1 MQCQVFDILWLS
13 ICICHFIRRM
23 LRQSV
28 PHEYAQQREGNGM
41 NFGRRLF
48 GAIGTFFIF
57 FAAIL
62 VAPSALRAQT
72 STLTGTALD
81 SSSAAVTDAT
91 VTATNAATGVT
102 RTTTTTSTGAYT
114 IPNLPPAVYTITFT
128 KDGFKTAK
136 FQGITLTVDQ
146 TLTLDCK
153 FEVGALSATVEVN
166 SDSVANVDTETPTL
180 SNVVEHTQMV
190 ELPLI
195 LRDPYQLVLLGPG
208 VTQSDS
214 GLGGVSINGG
224 RERNNNFL
232 LDGTDNNDADVPGA
246 LGGLTSQNPDSTQE
260 FRVLTNNFA
269 PEYGRNNGAVIDVI
283 TRSGTNTFHGNL
295 FYFGRWAP
303 LGPRDF
309 FNHQIDPT
317 TGDVAAKNPYVR
329 NLYGGSLGG
338 PIRKDRTFFFFN
350 YQGDRFVTSLTN
362 TATVP
367 TAAFDSG
374 IFNYTNPSNGAT
386 QNAINVTVPGALNNA
401 TGVGLDPTVQQILSH
416 YPAPNINNSDGI
428 TGLLFFPTQ
437 SRERDEDV
445 TAKVD
450 QKIGKNND
458 LYVRYVFNWFRD
470 PDPFHSD
477 SLPGGIGAI
486 GESAK
491 TQSWSVGLTSTFG
504 ATLSNEVR
512 FGANRNTNPFSCN
525 GALADSVAR
534 ASGNFVDTFGRGA
547 DFTLPGFSVPN
558 VADFG
563 CASLGFTNSQERHT
577 GTYQALDYVTK
588 VLGSHTIKFG
598 GEFRD
603 VYSNNN
609 SNFSSRQQ
617 FQFNT
622 ATDFGV
628 SVLQG
633 INPQVD
639 NITLEDEVSGL
650 LGLVAEANQ
659 TQYFNLAGDRH
670 KFDELNFDQHEVG
683 LFVQDVYKV
692 RSNLSIT
699 YGLRWDWY
707 GVPFERGGNL
717 SNLLTDPSGF
727 APFTFTPVGP
737 GTGHQL
743 YPGYNKD
750 FEPRLGFAWD
760 PFKTGKTS
768 VRGGFG
774 LFTDRVY
781 GNLFG
786 DARGNPPFQPSFVNL
801 PLESS
806 GLGPG
811 SQLQNQTAPAQ
822 VAPSAIVQQGAQTF
836 PDIFSTGSNCGTGQT
851 CSGIKPP
858 LIATWNLGIQ
868 REIASNLIVE
878 ANYVGNHG
886 TRILRVVDG
895 APPQPALVS
904 QLETF
909 CANPANAFGCSESPL
924 QFSKLFL
931 GQEFGVL
938 PFDAVNNNAFIDAF
952 FDESSGHSW
961 YNGLQIQV
969 TERNFHGLQ
978 IQGSYTYAHALDDSS
993 DPLSDTLGNG
1003 NFPIDSFDLRREK
1016 GNSGFDTRHR
1026 GVINFV
1032 YQPNIG
1038 RGKARFNEGFVG
1050 RALAGWELS
1059 GIAAFQTGLP
1069 YDIFGTADTLHT
1081 NLADRATVVNA
1092 SVLKTVP
1099 SMGAFVPSSAVFTG
1113 ENPLAFNPDN
1123 AAIMPIPFDVPSN
1136 VGRNHW
1142 YGPGINNWNF
1152 NLAKT
1157 TAITERL
1164 NFQLRFEFYNMFN
1177 RTQFNKPDN
1186 TIGDPNFGYSTS
1198 QVGQNDGTTGARQ
1211 VQIGAKFNF

>member
-1 MQCQVFDILWLS
+1 
-13 ICICHFIRRM
+13 
-23 LRQSV
+23 
-28 PHEYAQQREGNGM
+28 M

-48 GAIGTFFIF
+48 GAIGTFFIV

-62 VAPSALRAQT
+62 AAPSALRAQT

-81 SSSAAVTDAT
+81 SSSAAVTDAA

-295 FYFGRWAP
+295 FYFGRWDA
-303 LGPRDF
+303 LGARDY

-338 PIRKDRTFFFFN
+338 PIRKDKTFFFFN

-525 GALADSVAR
+525 GALADSIAS
-534 ASGNFVDTFGRGA
+534 ASGNFLDTFGRGA

-659 TQYFNLAGDRH
+659 TQFFNLAGDRH

-909 CANPANAFGCSESPL
+909 CANPANAFGCSESTL
-924 QFSKLFL
+924 QFSNLFL
-931 GQEFGVL
+931 GQEFGAL

-961 YNGLQIQV
+961 YHGLQIQV

-1038 RGKARFNEGFVG
+1038 RGKGRLNEGFVG

>member
-1 MQCQVFDILWLS
+1 
-13 ICICHFIRRM
+13 
-23 LRQSV
+23 
-28 PHEYAQQREGNGM
+28 M

-48 GAIGTFFIF
+48 GAIGTFFIV

-62 VAPSALRAQT
+62 AAPSALRAQT

-81 SSSAAVTDAT
+81 SSSAAVTDAA

-295 FYFGRWAP
+295 FYFGRWDA
-303 LGPRDF
+303 LGARDY

-338 PIRKDRTFFFFN
+338 PIRKDKTFFFFN

-525 GALADSVAR
+525 GALADSIAS
-534 ASGNFVDTFGRGA
+534 ASGNFLDTFGRGA

-659 TQYFNLAGDRH
+659 TQFFNLAGDRH

-909 CANPANAFGCSESPL
+909 CANPANAFGCSESTL
-924 QFSKLFL
+924 QFSNLFL
-931 GQEFGVL
+931 GQEFGAL

-1038 RGKARFNEGFVG
+1038 RGKGRLNEGFVG

>member
-1 MQCQVFDILWLS
+1 
-13 ICICHFIRRM
+13 
-23 LRQSV
+23 
-28 PHEYAQQREGNGM
+28 M

-48 GAIGTFFIF
+48 GGIGTFFII

-62 VAPSALRAQT
+62 AAPSNLHAQT
-72 STLTGTALD
+72 ARVTGTALD
-81 SSSAAVTDAT
+81 SSNAAVADAT
-91 VTATNAATGVT
+91 VTATNAATGVV
-102 RTTTTTSTGAYT
+102 RSTTTSSTGSYT
-114 IPNLPPAVYTITFT
+114 LPNLPPAIYTITFT
-128 KDGFKTAK
+128 KDGFKTVK
-136 FQGITLTVDQ
+136 FPDTTLTVDQ
-146 TLTLDCK
+146 ILTLDCK
-153 FEVGALSATVEVN
+153 FEVGALSTTVEVN
-166 SDSVANVDTETPTL
+166 SSSIATVDTETATL

-214 GLGGVSINGG
+214 GLGGISVNGG

-232 LDGTDNNDADVPGA
+232 LDGTDNNDADVPGV

-269 PEYGRNNGAVIDVI
+269 PEYGRNNGAIIDVI
-283 TRSGTNTFHGNL
+283 TRSGTNSFHGNL
-295 FYFGRWAP
+295 FYFGRWDA
-303 LGPRDF
+303 LGARDY
-309 FNHQIDPT
+309 FNHQIDPA

-338 PIRKDRTFFFFN
+338 PIRKDKTFFFIN

-374 IFNYTNPSNGAT
+374 IFNYTNPSNGVT
-386 QNAINVTVPGALNNA
+386 QNGINVTVPGAGNNA
-401 TGVGLDPTVQQILSH
+401 TGVGLDPSVQQVFSH
-416 YPAPNINNSDGI
+416 YPLPNVNNSDGI

-450 QKIGKNND
+450 QKIGKNNN

-477 SLPGGIGAI
+477 TLPGGIGAI
-486 GESAK
+486 AESAK
-491 TQSWSVGLTSTFG
+491 TQSWSIGLTSTIG
-504 ATLSNEVR
+504 STLSNEVR
-512 FGANRNTNPFSCN
+512 FGANRNTNPFTCN
-525 GALADSVAR
+525 GALADTITGTGGSYL
-534 ASGNFVDTFGRGA
+534 DTFGRGA
-547 DFTLPGFSVPN
+547 DFSLPGFSVPN
-558 VADFG
+558 TSDFG
-563 CASLGFTNSQERHT
+563 CVSLGDSNSQESHA
-577 GTYQALDYVTK
+577 GTYQTLDYVTK
-588 VLGSHTIKFG
+588 ILGSHTLKFG

-609 SNFSSRQQ
+609 TNFSSRQQ

-622 ATDFGV
+622 ATDFGAT
-628 SVLQG
+628 VLQG
-633 INPQVD
+633 LNPGVD

-650 LGLVAEANQ
+650 LGLVSVANQ
-659 TQYFNLAGDRH
+659 TQFFNLAGDRQ
-670 KFDELNFDQHEVG
+670 KFDELNFAQHEAG
-683 LFVQDVYKV
+683 LFVQDVWKIKP
-692 RSNLSIT
+692 NLSIT

-707 GVPFERGGNL
+707 GVPYERNGNL
-717 SNLLTDPSGF
+717 SNLFEDPSGA

-743 YPGYNKD
+743 YPGYGKD

-774 LFTDRVY
+774 VFSDRVF
-781 GNLFG
+781 GNLFS
-786 DARGNPPFQPSFVNL
+786 DSRGNPPFQPSYVNF
-801 PLESS
+801 PLFST
-806 GLGPG
+806 GLDAG
-811 SQLQNQTAPAQ
+811 SQLQNQTAPPAQ
-822 VAPSAIVQQGAQTF
+822 TPTAVVQQGAGNF
-836 PDIFSTGSNCGTGQT
+836 PDVFSTGQNCGAGQT
-851 CSGIKPP
+851 CSPIRPP
-858 LIATWNLGIQ
+858 LILTWNLGIQ
-868 REIASNLIVE
+868 REIASNLIFE

-886 TRILRVVDG
+886 TRILRVVDA
-895 APPQPALVS
+895 APPQPGLVS
-904 QLETF
+904 QLEAF
-909 CANPANAFGCSESPL
+909 CVPGNPANNGFLTPSGQCDESTL
-924 QFSKLFL
+924 QFGNLFF
-931 GQEFGVL
+931 GQENGVL
-938 PFDAVNNNAFIDAF
+938 PSDAVNNNAFEDAF

-993 DPLSDTLGNG
+993 DPLVDTLGNG
-1003 NFPIDSFDLRREK
+1003 NFPINSFDLRREK

-1081 NLADRATVVNA
+1081 NIADRATVVNA
-1092 SVLKTVP
+1092 AVLKTVP

-1186 TIGDPNFGYSTS
+1186 IIGDPNFGYSTS

-1211 VQIGAKFNF
+1211 VQIGAKLNF

>member
-1 MQCQVFDILWLS
+1 
-13 ICICHFIRRM
+13 
-23 LRQSV
+23 
-28 PHEYAQQREGNGM
+28 
-41 NFGRRLF
+41 
-48 GAIGTFFIF
+48 
-57 FAAIL
+57 
-62 VAPSALRAQT
+62 
-72 STLTGTALD
+72 
-81 SSSAAVTDAT
+81 
-91 VTATNAATGVT
+91 
-102 RTTTTTSTGAYT
+102 
-114 IPNLPPAVYTITFT
+114 
-128 KDGFKTAK
+128 
-136 FQGITLTVDQ
+136 
-146 TLTLDCK
+146 
-153 FEVGALSATVEVN
+153 VEVN

-295 FYFGRWAP
+295 FYFGRWDA
-303 LGPRDF
+303 LGARDY

-338 PIRKDRTFFFFN
+338 PIRKDKTFFFLN

-525 GALADSVAR
+525 GALADSIAS
-534 ASGNFVDTFGRGA
+534 ASGNFLDTFGRGA

-577 GTYQALDYVTK
+577 GTYQVLDYVTK

-909 CANPANAFGCSESPL
+909 CANPANAFGCSESTL
-924 QFSKLFL
+924 QFSNLFL
-931 GQEFGVL
+931 GQEFGAL

-993 DPLSDTLGNG
+993 DPLATTLGNG

-1038 RGKARFNEGFVG
+1038 RGKARLNEGFVG
-1050 RALAGWELS
+1050 RAFAGWELS

-1092 SVLKTVP
+1092 AVLKTVP

>member
-1 MQCQVFDILWLS
+1 
-13 ICICHFIRRM
+13 M

-48 GAIGTFFIF
+48 GAVGTFFII

-295 FYFGRWAP
+295 FYFGRWDA
-303 LGPRDF
+303 LGARDY

-338 PIRKDRTFFFFN
+338 PIRKDKTFFFLN

-525 GALADSVAR
+525 GALADSIAS
-534 ASGNFVDTFGRGA
+534 ASGNFLDTFGRGA

-577 GTYQALDYVTK
+577 GTYQVLDYVTK

-909 CANPANAFGCSESPL
+909 CANPANAFGCSESTL
-924 QFSKLFL
+924 QFSNLFL
-931 GQEFGVL
+931 GQEFGAL

-993 DPLSDTLGNG
+993 DPLATTLGNG

-1038 RGKARFNEGFVG
+1038 RGKARLNEGFVG
-1050 RALAGWELS
+1050 RAFAGWELS

-1092 SVLKTVP
+1092 AVLKTVP